1 MEIVV
6 RRAAATE
13 VAGLA
18 AVERDGD
25 RRYRG
30 YDGIPAGFDDTV
42 APTVLAV
49 AAGEG
54 RLWVAVVMVGD
65 RAAST
70 SDDGDIVGFAVA
82 ETIDGRAHLA
92 QLSVRLVSQ
101 GQGVGR
107 RLVDT
112 VAGWA
117 RQQASD
123 SLTLCT
129 FADVAWNR
137 PLYEHLGFVVL
148 APDHWT
154 PGLRAVFEADGD
166 LGLDLSRRVVMALAL
181 APSPG
186 GAGPPA

>member
-6 RRAAATE
+6 RRAAPTE

-18 AVERDGD
+18 AIERDGD

-30 YDGIPAGFDDTV
+30 YDGIPPGFDDIV
-42 APTVLAV
+42 APTVLA
-49 AAGEG
+49 AAAEEG
-54 RLWVAVVMVGD
+54 RLWVAVVLVGD
-65 RAAST
+65 DPAST
-70 SDDGDIVGFAVA
+70 SDEGDIVGFVLA

-92 QLSVRLVSQ
+92 QLSVRLAAQ

-107 RLVDT
+107 QLVAAVVD
-112 VAGWA
+112 WA

-123 SLTLCT
+123 GLTLCT

-148 APDHWT
+148 DPDRWT
-154 PGLRAVFEADGD
+154 PGLRAVFQADGD

-181 APSPG
+181 APS
-186 GAGPPA
+186 